1 MERQSPKELVTK
13 IFDKLTEYGF
23 GVELGQ
29 ALDAQSKWQKQH
41 RHGLHCF
48 AFTFVLLQ
56 HFFDLTEQQLLFS
69 RISSDAYSCFI
80 ALLQLADSWIFPTS
94 HKGRRH
100 NCDIE
105 LLWAALNCCK
115 SLLWLRK
122 ASCCR
127 QARAV
132 LQILQPCHRDALCNP
147 DLVRNAGGQG
157 LLQVAVKSLISMQWE
172 VLTCGSAFRLDHASM
187 VYTWVGSGFA
197 YCGFATR
204 TRQNRRQLAHGGVVY
219 RWLEHECNRHR
230 LSVPEAK
237 KLRYRLARRFP
248 VCHTTFVGVR
258 AGPIAEMSTI
268 ETVSIKSLPFNANGY
283 QGFGLKRQIP
293 TQVSGRRTRP
303 FPSSRERV
311 PISGIFDNSFP
322 KDGSKHTGPKGDG
335 NPPRSRKQC
344 MTWRSEWWWRE
355 SFKHVYVAWQRAV
368 FGIVGPID
376 IYLPQHWPL
385 LVLFLGSLHACIQW
399 DRLQA
404 SWGVDNG
411 ALAAAVLLDLVF
423 GTLSKQ
429 RATRRIN
436 VELRRCCLPPVSG
449 IVVRVNFS
457 AQLPVVRRC
466 IRMGIWQS
474 DWYPSA
480 KAWLLSHIR
489 VRVGKL
495 RTHLQYIDA
504 SAASLQVQKSE
515 YDSMS
520 VRRRER
526 ALNCR
531 GLRWIG
537 QRWDV
542 LQRPDVRQ
550 MVHEARSLAFECV
563 QAWCQ
568 SLSSLQLAHMF
579 PQRWFFTDRTILK
592 QYKIWEP
599 SDRQHQSH
607 TKKQRPHSG
616 HHICADDQDKKTA
629 WLVSRETFV
638 ANLFY
643 YVAISRAWSFT
654 SLDLDS
660 ANRILRDTLQCFL
673 PPRLCKWLGLDQE
686 CLWLPHIYNTIKSKC
701 FCNVFPH
708 YRTCS
713 RAAHSC
719 CRKIVS
725 YCKWKKKQNW
735 RMISRALETMTK
747 KFIPGFEVWRLREAA
762 SDLRS
767 SLSHLHRPRTC
778 CNQCFRCH
786 GPKNRFEGLVAD
798 AGQFFESVQASE
810 ADEAF
815 LFLIQRAVAAGSPAT
830 ITVFRSARRR
840 AYMGGSVGDPSR
852 SKATFDFLELG
863 MCLAAFVRLNLAR
876 VGDAV
881 VKFSGVPIGGHLS
894 KAVCS
899 LILCRAETEWYN
911 NRDYLVRARYVP
923 PGLSWSEVT
932 SCKRY
937 VDDVIL
943 ISAILCASC
952 LRAALSEIYPVEFEV
967 ASSGTTLAWLDLK
980 LDLSTLD
987 IDLREKQFV
996 TPPAWASSR
1005 SALRCFILS
1014 HVSRW
1019 LQIGLTQD
1027 QFIHHT
1033 ARLLVDLKHC
1043 GWDQASFR
1051 HVYFAIRG
1059 RAHCLGVRL
1068 LLVALKLQS
1077 GL

>member
-1 MERQSPKELVTK
+1 
-13 IFDKLTEYGF
+13 
-23 GVELGQ
+23 
-29 ALDAQSKWQKQH
+29 
-41 RHGLHCF
+41 
-48 AFTFVLLQ
+48 
-56 HFFDLTEQQLLFS
+56 
-69 RISSDAYSCFI
+69 
-80 ALLQLADSWIFPTS
+80 
-94 HKGRRH
+94 
-100 NCDIE
+100 
-105 LLWAALNCCK
+105 
-115 SLLWLRK
+115 
-122 ASCCR
+122 
-127 QARAV
+127 
-132 LQILQPCHRDALCNP
+132 
-147 DLVRNAGGQG
+147 
-157 LLQVAVKSLISMQWE
+157 
-172 VLTCGSAFRLDHASM
+172 
-187 VYTWVGSGFA
+187 
-197 YCGFATR
+197 
-204 TRQNRRQLAHGGVVY
+204 
-219 RWLEHECNRHR
+219 
-230 LSVPEAK
+230 
-237 KLRYRLARRFP
+237 
-248 VCHTTFVGVR
+248 
-258 AGPIAEMSTI
+258 
-268 ETVSIKSLPFNANGY
+268 
-283 QGFGLKRQIP
+283 
-293 TQVSGRRTRP
+293 
-303 FPSSRERV
+303 
-311 PISGIFDNSFP
+311 
-322 KDGSKHTGPKGDG
+322 
-335 NPPRSRKQC
+335 
-344 MTWRSEWWWRE
+344 
-355 SFKHVYVAWQRAV
+355 
-368 FGIVGPID
+368 
-376 IYLPQHWPL
+376 
-385 LVLFLGSLHACIQW
+385 
-399 DRLQA
+399 
-404 SWGVDNG
+404 
-411 ALAAAVLLDLVF
+411 
-423 GTLSKQ
+423 
-429 RATRRIN
+429 
-436 VELRRCCLPPVSG
+436 
-449 IVVRVNFS
+449 
-457 AQLPVVRRC
+457 
-466 IRMGIWQS
+466 
-474 DWYPSA
+474 
-480 KAWLLSHIR
+480 
-489 VRVGKL
+489 
-495 RTHLQYIDA
+495 
-504 SAASLQVQKSE
+504 
-515 YDSMS
+515 
-520 VRRRER
+520 
-526 ALNCR
+526 
-531 GLRWIG
+531 
-537 QRWDV
+537 
-542 LQRPDVRQ
+542 
-550 MVHEARSLAFECV
+550 
-563 QAWCQ
+563 
-568 SLSSLQLAHMF
+568 
-579 PQRWFFTDRTILK
+579 
-592 QYKIWEP
+592 
-599 SDRQHQSH
+599 
-607 TKKQRPHSG
+607 
-616 HHICADDQDKKTA
+616 
-629 WLVSRETFV
+629 
-638 ANLFY
+638 
-643 YVAISRAWSFT
+643 
-654 SLDLDS
+654 
-660 ANRILRDTLQCFL
+660 
-673 PPRLCKWLGLDQE
+673 
-686 CLWLPHIYNTIKSKC
+686 
-701 FCNVFPH
+701 
-708 YRTCS
+708 
-713 RAAHSC
+713 
-719 CRKIVS
+719 
-725 YCKWKKKQNW
+725 
-735 RMISRALETMTK
+735 MISRALETMTK

-1005 SALRCFILS
+1005 SALCCFNLS